1 MCRQLGKSVRE
12 ATLIL
17 SEDGARLIH
26 RQIQGLTPSQFATFF
41 QTCPVG
47 VRACVPPWVF
57 PERHRSSSTQ
67 PSLRLPRRPPRRS
80 RHAAQ
85 ARAPTPN
92 FSGRSRHAGC
102 AEMLSNSLIGPA
114 RAARR
119 PRPTDRRPRHGP
131 PRRRGLGVRTAACRA
146 AAQALPGPAAAV
158 LVRCGALLSP
168 AAAAGLARCG
178 VGRTG

>member
-1 MCRQLGKSVRE
+1 MCRQLGESVRE

-26 RQIQGLTPSQFATFF
+26 RQIQGLTPSQF

-92 FSGRSRHAGC
+92 FPGRSRHAGC
-102 AEMLSNSLIGPA
+102 TEMLSNSLIGPA
-114 RAARR
+114 SSVGPRR

>member
-1 MCRQLGKSVRE
+1 VCRQLGESVRE

-26 RQIQGLTPSQFATFF
+26 RQIQGLTPSQF
-41 QTCPVG
+41 QTCPVS

-92 FSGRSRHAGC
+92 FPGRSRHAGC

-114 RAARR
+114 
-119 PRPTDRRPRHGP
+119 
-131 PRRRGLGVRTAACRA
+131 RRRGLGVRTAACRA